1 MTDDWSDKQR
11 NLLVIEPLN
20 EDCHRHLPLAGLDT
34 ATAGTWSSKVH
45 LPFVFI
51 RRNKMVSTV
60 NIGAAQQLL
69 GNRKAGTSPNHLQMS
84 SPPSIIINPD

>member
-1 MTDDWSDKQR
+1 
-11 NLLVIEPLN
+11 
-20 EDCHRHLPLAGLDT
+20 
-34 ATAGTWSSKVH
+34 
-45 LPFVFI
+45 
-51 RRNKMVSTV
+51 MVSTV

>member
-1 MTDDWSDKQR
+1 MVSYR
-11 NLLVIEPLN
+11 NKLVIVPMKN
-20 EDCHRHLPLAGLDT
+20 ATAHLPLAGLDT
-34 ATAGTWSSKVH
+34 AMAGTWSSKVH

-51 RRNKMVSTV
+51 RRKKMVSTV

>member
-1 MTDDWSDKQR
+1 MVSYR
-11 NLLVIEPLN
+11 NKLVIVYCTCE
-20 EDCHRHLPLAGLDT
+20 ERHCHLPLAGLDT
-34 ATAGTWSSKVH
+34 AMAGTWSSKVH

-51 RRNKMVSTV
+51 RRKKMVSTV

>member
-1 MTDDWSDKQR
+1 MK
-11 NLLVIEPLN
+11 
-20 EDCHRHLPLAGLDT
+20 T
-34 ATAGTWSSKVH
+34 ATATCPWLDWTLQYAGTWSSKVH

-51 RRNKMVSTV
+51 RRKKMVSTV